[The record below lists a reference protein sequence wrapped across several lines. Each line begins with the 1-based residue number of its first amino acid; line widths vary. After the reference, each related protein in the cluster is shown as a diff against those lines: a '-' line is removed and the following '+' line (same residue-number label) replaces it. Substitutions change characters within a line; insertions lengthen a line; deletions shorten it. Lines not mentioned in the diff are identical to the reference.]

1 MKHYFYSLPY
11 LLLFSFSDQSAC
23 SLLDVFLRFFKKSTN
38 YTTTWQI
45 IIMIDMLLKA
55 QFLTTQHNFTSLLVS
70 YQGLRE
76 YIQLKSQS
84 FTLDMLPHLFC
95 LLFYPL
101 CFCYP
106 SYLSEAPFPS
116 PLTHSEILT
125 VMLKLAA
132 SISAPALAPRASK
145 QEAEDASKTSLSNVH
160 AHLCTESQRH
170 KYSLY
175 ILIHSFLLTCT
186 TERVYKCAK
195 VPAHLS
201 AHMHAHTHAYAHKDT
216 HTHTDTD
223 R

>member
-1 MKHYFYSLPY
+1 
-11 LLLFSFSDQSAC
+11 
-23 SLLDVFLRFFKKSTN
+23 
-38 YTTTWQI
+38 
-45 IIMIDMLLKA
+45 
-55 QFLTTQHNFTSLLVS
+55 
-70 YQGLRE
+70 
-76 YIQLKSQS
+76 
-84 FTLDMLPHLFC
+84 MLPHF
-95 LLFYPL
+95 FSV
-101 CFCYP
+101 
-106 SYLSEAPFPS
+106 SYFIHSVFDIPPTSLKRPFPS

-186 TERVYKCAK
+186 TERVNKCAK

-201 AHMHAHTHAYAHKDT
+201 AQMHARTHACAHKDT
-216 HTHTDTD
+216 HTRIQTQID
-223 R
+223 RPMKQDIPAHLLQGVSVIHPASFMGLLI

>member
-1 MKHYFYSLPY
+1 MANYNNDWYAS
-11 LLLFSFSDQSAC
+11 
-23 SLLDVFLRFFKKSTN
+23 KSSVSN
-38 YTTTWQI
+38 YT
-45 IIMIDMLLKA
+45 A
-55 QFLTTQHNFTSLLVS
+55 QFYKFISKLSGIAGIHSAIVTVIHTRYAPTSFL
-70 YQGLRE
+70 
-76 YIQLKSQS
+76 
-84 FTLDMLPHLFC
+84 C

-132 SISAPALAPRASK
+132 SISASALAPRASK

-186 TERVYKCAK
+186 TERVNKCAK